1 MASLLDDLKRE
12 IAGAAKPLI
21 VCGAGVSKAAN
32 PKAPDWRA
40 LIESGIDRVVAFGLA
55 GEEWGARQRQALKGK
70 PSEWIGAANQVTDEL
85 GGRQHSEFR
94 EWLRGLLGEL
104 KAERTEILDALRE
117 LAQAGCLI
125 STTNYDGM
133 LGDELDLPV
142 IRWADHAKVLQYLNG
157 QRKGSCTCTGIGT
170 SRKA

>member
-55 GEEWGARQRQALKGK
+55 DEEWGARQRQALKGK

-94 EWLRGLLGEL
+94 EWLRGLLGEGSGR
-104 KAERTEILDALRE
+104 RTAFRASAYWPDSALT
-117 LAQAGCLI
+117 
-125 STTNYDGM
+125 STR
-133 LGDELDLPV
+133 LE
-142 IRWADHAKVLQYLNG
+142 NG
-157 QRKGSCTCTGIGT
+157 LMKPFRSIGT
-170 SRKA
+170 SAR